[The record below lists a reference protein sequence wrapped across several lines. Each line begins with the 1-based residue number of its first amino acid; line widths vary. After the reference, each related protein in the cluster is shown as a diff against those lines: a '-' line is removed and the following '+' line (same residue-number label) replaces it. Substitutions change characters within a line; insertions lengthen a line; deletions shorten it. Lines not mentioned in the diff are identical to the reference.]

1 MADSS
6 QEVSVTDMT
15 EDGDHQRRGEWR
27 DGESPRKQDLEEHL
41 WSGRKGWSDGG
52 PQQSTALILRGNHL
66 RKMCSLFPDVPSPDS
81 EHPVT
86 AVGPPGDWATRL
98 EKDRLYKSR
107 VVLYG
112 VIVNSV
118 HIAS

>member
-1 MADSS
+1 MT
-6 QEVSVTDMT
+6 EVK
-15 EDGDHQRRGEWR
+15 EDGDTNNMESDEMMNLQENKIWR
-27 DGESPRKQDLEEHL
+27 NICGLEAKA
-41 WSGRKGWSDGG
+41 GAGG
-52 PQQSTALILRGNHL
+52 PQQSPALRLGGYSL
-66 RKMCSLFPDVPSPDS
+66 RKKCSLFPDVPSPDS

-86 AVGPPGDWATRL
+86 AVGPAGECAPRL
-98 EKDRLYKSR
+98 EKARLYKSR

>member
-1 MADSS
+1 M
-6 QEVSVTDMT
+6 
-15 EDGDHQRRGEWR
+15 
-27 DGESPRKQDLEEHL
+27 
-41 WSGRKGWSDGG
+41 WSGDKGWSNGE
-52 PQQSTALILRGNHL
+52 PQQSPALRLGGYSF

-86 AVGPPGDWATRL
+86 AVGPPGEWAPRL
-98 EKDRLYKSR
+98 EKARLYKGR
-107 VVLYG
+107 AVLHG